1 MAAGLPGAAPPCACR
16 YSLRVRAFPRSLMT
30 DCPRGQLAVSVTSP
44 AEGRAKSRDGTAC
57 LDRPRAWEHACMRW
71 QAGLQAWRLEE
82 ISSRCTCTRACTH
95 PPHPWLL
102 APTAPAECA
111 QPRRAA
117 TTHRRT
123 GARATLT
130 GLMTDASD
138 RDRGVASRGGGG
150 GGSQGCLALCPTP
163 LLAHPGHR
171 WLALALYTRSPRRTR
186 HAPPRLIPTS
196 PNPTSPNPTFSN
208 GINLSPSRPPSVSW
222 TRARHAV
229 ALIGSPRRPGPGVQ
243 DQPSRVLA
251 CLWSVTEPRS

>member
-138 RDRGVASRGGGG
+138 RDRGLLPGGLRAGEEAAEGAKVALHSVRRPCSPILAIGGWRWPYTPGPPGVLGTPRHASSR
-150 GGSQGCLALCPTP
+150 
-163 LLAHPGHR
+163 LLQTR
-171 WLALALYTRSPRRTR
+171 LLQTQRSPM
-186 HAPPRLIPTS
+186 ASI
-196 PNPTSPNPTFSN
+196 
-208 GINLSPSRPPSVSW
+208 
-222 TRARHAV
+222 
-229 ALIGSPRRPGPGVQ
+229 
-243 DQPSRVLA
+243 
-251 CLWSVTEPRS
+251 